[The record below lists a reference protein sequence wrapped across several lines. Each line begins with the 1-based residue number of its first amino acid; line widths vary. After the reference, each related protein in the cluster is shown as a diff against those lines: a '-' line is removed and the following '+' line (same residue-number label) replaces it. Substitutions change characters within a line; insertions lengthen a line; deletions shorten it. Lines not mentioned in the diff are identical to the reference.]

1 MIGKMIGAYAGE
13 RAARHVDG
21 LNGTAGALLG
31 VGSVTAIKKIGPFGL
46 LAALAGGYAL
56 KRRLDHNRQ
65 ERNHAKPAPKAGS
78 GRAGAKSKK

>member
-31 VGSVTAIKKIGPFGL
+31 AGGVAAIKKIGPFGL

-56 KRRLDHNRQ
+56 KRHLDHNRQ
-65 ERNHAKPAPKAGS
+65 ERDEEGPAPKAGS